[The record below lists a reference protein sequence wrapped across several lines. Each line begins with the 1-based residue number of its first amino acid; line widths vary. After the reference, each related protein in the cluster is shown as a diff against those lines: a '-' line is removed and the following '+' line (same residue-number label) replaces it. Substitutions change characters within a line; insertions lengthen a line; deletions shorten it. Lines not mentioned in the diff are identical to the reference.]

1 MRKTKPAALAVP
13 AFALL
18 IAAFGIYA
26 LRFSH
31 AAAWRLPAEDRPWVD
46 RTLDAAAAVS
56 GRTRE
61 ELRRTT
67 RPRLWNR
74 PGQVC
79 VMLRSH
85 RKHGDGS
92 YSACFDRRTGDVV
105 EERELGSSFG
115 PRPIADPLWELIW

>member
-31 AAAWRLPAEDRPWVD
+31 AAAWRLPAEDRPWVE

-56 GRTRE
+56 APNP
-61 ELRRTT
+61 RRTPANHPSAFVESP
-67 RPRLWNR
+67 RPSLRHAAR
-74 PGQVC
+74 PSQEWRRQLQC
-79 VMLRSH
+79 LLRP
-85 RKHGDGS
+85 K
-92 YSACFDRRTGDVV
+92 DRGRRRGK
-105 EERELGSSFG
+105 GAWSSFG
-115 PRPIADPLWELIW
+115 PRPIADPL